1 MQCWVIKMYGLKCS
15 LWPPLRSTIA
25 LCAILGVLSCASY
38 KESATTPV
46 PEVSANKV
54 KCQTECPSD
63 TKYSGDPPLEPRLPS
78 GYVKIAPESFET
90 STKIFAQTAIVF
102 SGVLKEVRFTYDP
115 CAGPRTHYIF
125 EEATTLIGTPIR
137 GELTLKSFGGPTPNG
152 RWMAWSEGQGLALHS
167 RYIVFLRNTDW
178 TYSPILGD
186 LAYRIERV
194 AGREV
199 LVNSTGRAVVGW
211 GGTGPILSAVVVS
224 GAVGDR
230 LHGYRDAN
238 SRAKTD
244 RPSYLSSP
252 VTGQFKPAS
261 EALIPNAQRP
271 EEPQSLPGTPTAA
284 EIQRSGMFDRPSL
297 STDTLG
303 NERTLSAD
311 QFVALIVQAA
321 KRDHIDVGGR
331 LTLEPYWKC
340 WSVTSTLRPR
350 PLGRA
355 P

>member
-1 MQCWVIKMYGLKCS
+1 MYRLKCS
-15 LWPPLRSTIA
+15 LLTLLRSTIA
-25 LCAILGVLSCASY
+25 LCAILGVLCCASHREY
-38 KESATTPV
+38 AANRA
-46 PEVSANKV
+46 PEVSANKM
-54 KCQTECPSD
+54 KCQTECPLD
-63 TKYSGDPPLEPRLPS
+63 TKYSADPPPEPRIPS
-78 GYVKIAPESFET
+78 GYVKIAPESFEK
-90 STKIFAQTAIVF
+90 STKIFAQTATVF

-125 EEATTLIGTPIR
+125 EEATTVIGTPVR

-152 RWMAWSEGQGLALHS
+152 RWMDWSEGQKFALHS

-199 LVNSTGRAVVGW
+199 LLSSTGRAVVGW
-211 GGTGPILSAVVVS
+211 GETGPILSAVVVS

-238 SRAKTD
+238 SRPKAD

-303 NERTLSAD
+303 SERTLSAD
-311 QFVALIVQAA
+311 QFVALIGQAA
-321 KRDHIDVGGR
+321 KRDHVDVGGR

-340 WSVTSTLRPR
+340 WSVTSTMRRRPI
-350 PLGRA
+350 GSA